1 MKSDKAPC
9 IIYADLESSMKKKK
23 DNSKNNLQESLATNV
38 GEHAP
43 CG

>member
-1 MKSDKAPC
+1 MFNQT
-9 IIYADLESSMKKKK
+9 LNLRWKKK
-23 DNSKNNLQESLATNV
+23 DNSKNNLQESSATNV